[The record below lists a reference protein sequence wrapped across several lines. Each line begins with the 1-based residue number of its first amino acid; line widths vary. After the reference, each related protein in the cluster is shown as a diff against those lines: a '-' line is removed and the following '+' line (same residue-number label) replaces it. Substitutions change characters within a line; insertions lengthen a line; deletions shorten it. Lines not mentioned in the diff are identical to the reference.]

1 MDAASTDSPSGHDT
15 QNRVAN
21 PAHGPFD
28 DTLKNSANG
37 EPAVQDNATDTMS
50 NPPLSDNGT
59 LEKEPD
65 MGEQKELVV
74 KLKFKTDNAPILPS
88 EIANMGPGS
97 ATMDPAQESASLD
110 SSRLSAEDTSIKL
123 EPEDIGNITAQDL
136 NSSGTHKIQGDESS
150 DTTLTQQ
157 PLNEHM
163 NESHQTNTPQDKTVP
178 EEHPVSGNNGVC
190 HGSTVAELQTSHT
203 ADPKEDHQL
212 PIKVDDG
219 EQAGGE
225 HDETDRL
232 LPDTPSVP
240 DNIPA
245 PGRDVNKLKDEDMD
259 IDKEQ
264 VSTLQSQRL
273 GVSQSIAESTVDGIF
288 GQSHK
293 LDTTPIQFTID
304 STSPLLGTQNITKK
318 PPVANSLSSY
328 SKSVSGRQTPQPAS
342 HPGHQRSQSYM
353 PPAFASRPPP
363 SSYQRGH
370 PPSAFQ
376 PFAYGNNSGPSA
388 YIMATPSPYGQMMSM
403 SSQLGRGPGDYSMAA
418 LRDVIDGNPGP
429 SAHRYTKAPPQVVNE
444 DDRGQMMSM
453 SSQPNY
459 NMAALRDM
467 VKGKSGP
474 SAQRYTKARSQ
485 VFDENEEDK
494 DDEYSDDD
502 EPLRTR
508 VKRHPSV
515 MSEDSVIHMSSPPLT
530 SIRDPHNDRSASSFL
545 TDKETPEPDS
555 SSAHK
560 NPVRKPRP
568 LPQPLRPDTSLNGNE
583 DIDSTKINWCLPRY
597 EVLPQPTLDDV
608 PSAKIS
614 LPGLVREEL
623 LLSPD
628 HSAQETHLLLNLFL
642 PGQQALAEP
651 DPQPAVALLNFH
663 TIAVM
668 VIECYVQYEIGDE
681 LGLGRG
687 HFHDNHDDEG
697 IGEYERVRDAKDA
710 DVDEIFFAVVDRW
723 RAGRESKKESLTLI
737 RGAQEFADQ
746 ALDVIYY
753 IKENGLLR
761 GTEGKGKKKVRT
773 EEEMVGGEAGC
784 G

>member
-50 NPPLSDNGT
+50 NPPLSDNNGT

-293 LDTTPIQFTID
+293 LDTTPIH
-304 STSPLLGTQNITKK
+304 
-318 PPVANSLSSY
+318 
-328 SKSVSGRQTPQPAS
+328 SGRQTPQPAS

>member
-1 MDAASTDSPSGHDT
+1 
-15 QNRVAN
+15 
-21 PAHGPFD
+21 
-28 DTLKNSANG
+28 
-37 EPAVQDNATDTMS
+37 
-50 NPPLSDNGT
+50 
-59 LEKEPD
+59 
-65 MGEQKELVV
+65 
-74 KLKFKTDNAPILPS
+74 
-88 EIANMGPGS
+88 
-97 ATMDPAQESASLD
+97 
-110 SSRLSAEDTSIKL
+110 
-123 EPEDIGNITAQDL
+123 
-136 NSSGTHKIQGDESS
+136 
-150 DTTLTQQ
+150 
-157 PLNEHM
+157 
-163 NESHQTNTPQDKTVP
+163 
-178 EEHPVSGNNGVC
+178 
-190 HGSTVAELQTSHT
+190 
-203 ADPKEDHQL
+203 
-212 PIKVDDG
+212 
-219 EQAGGE
+219 
-225 HDETDRL
+225 
-232 LPDTPSVP
+232 
-240 DNIPA
+240 
-245 PGRDVNKLKDEDMD
+245 
-259 IDKEQ
+259 
-264 VSTLQSQRL
+264 
-273 GVSQSIAESTVDGIF
+273 
-288 GQSHK
+288 
-293 LDTTPIQFTID
+293 
-304 STSPLLGTQNITKK
+304 
-318 PPVANSLSSY
+318 
-328 SKSVSGRQTPQPAS
+328 
-342 HPGHQRSQSYM
+342 
-353 PPAFASRPPP
+353 
-363 SSYQRGH
+363 
-370 PPSAFQ
+370 
-376 PFAYGNNSGPSA
+376 
-388 YIMATPSPYGQMMSM
+388 MATPSPYGQMMSM

-467 VKGKSGP
+467 VKGKS
-474 SAQRYTKARSQ
+474 
-485 VFDENEEDK
+485 
-494 DDEYSDDD
+494 
-502 EPLRTR
+502 
-508 VKRHPSV
+508 VKRHPSA

-761 GTEGKGKKKVRT
+761 GTED
-773 EEEMVGGEAGC
+773 
-784 G
+784 